1 MGIIKEDFNNLRFK
15 KSLRIKTPNGVCEVE
30 KFFREGGM
38 AQIFLGKFNGL
49 QSVIKTPKHSS
60 DADMTQDKMD
70 FEIENRYIER
80 EAKALS
86 KLRHPGIV
94 KLFDYGTYKGENYL
108 VEEFLEGDILT
119 DKCMDNPFPEKE
131 ASRLI
136 IKIGEVIKYMHENSF
151 LHRDLSPNNIMI
163 NNDLQIK
170 LFDLGLAIDDFNYG
184 NKDLIRKQT
193 RIGTDFFSAREQ
205 CNEGIATAQGD
216 IYSLGVVFN
225 YLLTGVW
232 PTGYGPYSPHIDFD
246 GVSDVTGR
254 IIFKA
259 TQEEMD
265 NRYQTVDDF
274 IRAVIE
280 EEVYPPMSGAFI
292 NVSGASYPITKIRTI
307 IGREVENSEAHI
319 NVKDPKR
326 HIARCISSINLDEI
340 GHCEIIWD
348 YENDKY
354 YLKDL
359 DSINRTWVLSDRSQN
374 IWKQLGRD
382 LSSRIIMNDGDLFT
396 FAYDKVK
403 GHYITFTFKNYG
415 GK

>member
-1 MGIIKEDFNNLRFK
+1 MEDFNNLGFK
-15 KSLRIKTPNGVCEVE
+15 KTLKIKTPNGVCEVE
-30 KFFREGGM
+30 KIFREGGM
-38 AQIFLGKFNGL
+38 GQIFLGKFNGERC
-49 QSVIKTPKHSS
+49 VIKEPKHS
-60 DADMTQDKMD
+60 AGKME

-131 ASRLI
+131 TSCI
-136 IKIGEVIKYMHENSF
+136 ILQIAEVLAYAHKNSF
-151 LHRDLSPNNIMI
+151 LYRDLSPNNIMM
-163 NNDLQIK
+163 NNDLQVK

-205 CNEGIATAQGD
+205 FNEGLATVQGD
-216 IYSLGVVFN
+216 VYSLGAVFD

-232 PTGYGPYSPHIDFD
+232 PVGYGPYSPHIDMD
-246 GVSDVTGR
+246 GISTSVGEIVH
-254 IIFKA
+254 KA
-259 TQEEMD
+259 TEEKLEA
-265 NRYQTVDDF
+265 RYQTVDEF
-274 IRAVIE
+274 IKAVRGFGPS
-280 EEVYPPMSGAFI
+280 VKGAFI
-292 NVSGASYPITKIRTI
+292 NICGTSYPIDKIQTI
-307 IGREVENSEAHI
+307 IGREEENSEAHI
-319 NVKDPKR
+319 NVKDPNR
-326 HIARCISSINLDEI
+326 HIARCIPSINPDEI
-340 GHCEIIWD
+340 GHSEIIWD
-348 YENDKY
+348 YENNKY

-359 DSINRTWVLSDRSQN
+359 GSINGTWVLFDRSQK
-374 IWKQLGRD
+374 IWKQLGKE
-382 LSSRIIMNDGDLFT
+382 RIIMNNGDLFT

-403 GHYITFTFKNYG
+403 GHYLTFTFKNYG